1 MSLTVRNSPCFNA
14 VLTLDDGSVFGRE
27 RAQQWPGVVTLGLSF
42 FSVKEAVEP
51 QGLSSQGGSLR
62 DEGDE
67 LYPAGHEALD
77 VQDVQTLVEP
87 VDEEVDRVD
96 SVGPDGARLSLLD

>member
-1 MSLTVRNSPCFNA
+1 MSLAVRNGPCFNA

-27 RAQQWPGVVTLGLSF
+27 RAQQWPRVVTVRLGFL
-42 FSVKEAVEP
+42 SVKEAVEP
-51 QGLSSQGGSLR
+51 QGLSSQGGPMR

-67 LYPAGHEALD
+67 LYPAGREALD
-77 VQDVQTLVEP
+77 IQDVQTLVEP

-96 SVGPDGARLSLLD
+96 SVGSDGARLPLLD